1 LREEGEHSKLRADSG
16 LISLSITIF
25 IIGMAVYGVL
35 FLPMITSTIKVQVQ
49 VFAAYVITASLVMLA
64 VVGVTSVFRK
74 KI

>member
-1 LREEGEHSKLRADSG
+1 
-16 LISLSITIF
+16 
-25 IIGMAVYGVL
+25 MAVYGVL